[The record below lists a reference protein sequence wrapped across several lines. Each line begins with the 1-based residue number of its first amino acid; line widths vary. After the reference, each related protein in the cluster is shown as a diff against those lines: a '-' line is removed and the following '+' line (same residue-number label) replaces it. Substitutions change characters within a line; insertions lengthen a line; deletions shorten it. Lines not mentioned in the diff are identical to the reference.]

1 MKLKI
6 LKMMQSIEIIY
17 MMMDC
22 TLKWMLLKTSL
33 KISLFFLN
41 HKIDFG
47 EQINWNLSEDESKS
61 RLWTFHLHYFDYL
74 VDIAKLYIVKSDK
87 KYFQYIKKTFI
98 GLELP

>member
-1 MKLKI
+1 MDVV
-6 LKMMQSIEIIY
+6 EDII
-17 MMMDC
+17 
-22 TLKWMLLKTSL
+22 KNKF
-33 KISLFFLN
+33 IFLN

-87 KYFQYIKKTFI
+87 KIFSIYQKNLI